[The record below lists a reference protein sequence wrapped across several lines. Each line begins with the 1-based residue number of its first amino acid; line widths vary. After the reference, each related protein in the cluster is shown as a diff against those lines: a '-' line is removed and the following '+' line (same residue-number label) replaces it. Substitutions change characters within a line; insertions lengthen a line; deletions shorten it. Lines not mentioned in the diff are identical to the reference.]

1 MTQNEKNEK
10 LANDIRDFLLKNDLA
25 SDTRIYFNGMAY
37 DSVESTNEYDLI
49 HNITPSNYFEYANNE
64 TVSMSFEG
72 ALYRLINHESSYS
85 TLYKKFMK
93 IFDKHNC
100 YFEQGYAW
108 SLSVNYNE

>member
-37 DSVESTNEYDLI
+37 DSVESTNKYRTIEDI
-49 HNITPSNYFEYANNE
+49 KPSDYFYANNE

-72 ALYRLINHESSYS
+72 ALYRLVNHETSSA
-85 TLYKKFMK
+85 LYRKFSK